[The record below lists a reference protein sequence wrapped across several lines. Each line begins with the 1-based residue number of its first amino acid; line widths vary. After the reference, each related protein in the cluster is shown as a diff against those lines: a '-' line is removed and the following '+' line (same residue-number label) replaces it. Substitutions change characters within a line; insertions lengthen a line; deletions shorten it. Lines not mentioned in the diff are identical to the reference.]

1 MTGNE
6 FLYIILALTGLGFL
20 IDQVIDYLNIKY
32 LKEEL
37 PGELAN
43 IYEESKYQKSIQY
56 QRANARFGF
65 ITSLMSF
72 TASFGL
78 LAFGGFGWIHRLLAT
93 YVTSTSWLPLV
104 FFGALFITS
113 DILTTP
119 FQWYNTFRLE
129 ARYGFNKTT
138 LRTFIFDKLKGYG
151 LGVLLGGPLLALFIF
166 LLNQMGKDFWWIFWL
181 AMTAFSLF
189 MNVFYSSLI
198 LPIFNKLTPLQDGNL
213 KSSIEEY
220 ARKVDF
226 PLTNIL
232 VMDGSRR
239 SSKSNAFFSGF
250 GKQKKVVLF
259 DTLIEK
265 HSTDELVSVLAHE
278 VGHYKKQHILGG
290 FLLSTVQ
297 TGLMLFLMQFIIF
310 NEELSFALGGTE
322 YAIHLNLIAFAIL
335 YGPISTILGLIGNYI
350 SRKNEYEA
358 DAYAT
363 RTFGGEPLQSAL
375 KKLSVHNLS
384 NLMPHP
390 WYVFFNF
397 SHPPLLQRLKAIDR
411 IQNL

>member
-1 MTGNE
+1 MTGTE
-6 FLYIILALTGLGFL
+6 FLYVILAITGFGFL
-20 IDQVIDYLNIKY
+20 VDQVIDYLNIKY
-32 LKEEL
+32 LQEEL
-37 PGELAN
+37 PSELAN
-43 IYEESKYQKSIQY
+43 IYEETEYQKSIRY
-56 QRANARFGF
+56 QRSQTRFGF
-65 ITSLMSF
+65 VTSLTSF
-72 TASFGL
+72 VASFGL
-78 LAFGGFGWIHRLLAT
+78 LAFGGFGWIDGLLSR
-93 YVTSTSWLPLV
+93 YITSELWLPLA
-104 FFGALFITS
+104 FFGSLFIAS
-113 DILTTP
+113 DLLTTP
-119 FQWYNTFRLE
+119 FQWYGTFRLE

-138 LRTFIFDKLKGYG
+138 LRTFLLDKVKGYL
-151 LGVLLGGPLLALFIF
+151 LGILLGGPLLALFIY
-166 LLNQMGKDFWWIFWL
+166 LLTQMGRDFWWISWI
-181 AMTAFSLF
+181 AITAFSLF
-189 MNVFYSSLI
+189 MNVFYSTLI
-198 LPIFNKLTPLQDGNL
+198 LPIFNKLTPLQEGEL
-213 KSSIEEY
+213 KHSIEDY
-220 ARKVDF
+220 ARKVKF

-239 SSKSNAFFSGF
+239 SNKSNAFFSGF
-250 GKQKKVVLF
+250 GPQKKVVLY

-278 VGHYKKQHILGG
+278 VGHYKKQHIRAG
-290 FLLSTVQ
+290 FLLSTLQ

-335 YGPISTILGLIGNYI
+335 YGPISTILGLIGNYV

-363 RTFGGEPLQSAL
+363 RTYGGEPLQSAL

-390 WYVFFNF
+390 WYVFFNY